1 MGLLVKFQFL
11 VKMMSK
17 SQMRKFSTRIFSTEL
32 LPHAYRKLA
41 FGAIG
46 VGVLLL
52 YFYFKGK
59 RPSFLEIN
67 TFALASTYLEKR
79 FFVMI
84 KTNLLDELGFIFS
97 LIGIAL
103 LVLTKE
109 QNETSKLND
118 LRLASLLFSIKTTL
132 MLWILAYITLYGYII
147 FMVTNFIFIVFLLI
161 YYFRLRY
168 LLSTNNKHN

>member
-1 MGLLVKFQFL
+1 
-11 VKMMSK
+11 
-17 SQMRKFSTRIFSTEL
+17 MRKFSTIIFSAEL
-32 LPHAYRKLA
+32 LPYAYRKFS

-59 RPSFLEIN
+59 RPNFLEID

-97 LIGIAL
+97 LIGVAL

-109 QNETSKLND
+109 QNETPKLND
-118 LRLASLLFSIKTTL
+118 LRLESLIFSIKTTFI
-132 MLWILAYITLYGYII
+132 LWILAYITLYGYII
-147 FMVTNFIFIVFLLI
+147 FMASNFIFIGFLLI
-161 YYFRLRY
+161 YYVRLRH
-168 LLSTNNKHN
+168 LLSIENKYK

>member
-1 MGLLVKFQFL
+1 
-11 VKMMSK
+11 
-17 SQMRKFSTRIFSTEL
+17 MRKFSTRIFSAEL
-32 LPHAYRKLA
+32 LPHTYRKFA

-59 RPSFLEIN
+59 RPSFLEID

-84 KTNLLDELGFIFS
+84 KTNLLDELGFIFC
-97 LIGIAL
+97 LIGMAL

-109 QNETSKLND
+109 QNETQKLND
-118 LRLASLLFSIKTTL
+118 LRLEALLYSVKITFI
-132 MLWILAYITLYGYII
+132 ICFLAYITLYGYII
-147 FMVTNFIFIVFLLI
+147 FMVSNIVFIIFLLI
-161 YYFRLRY
+161 YYLRFNY
-168 LLSTNNKHN
+168 LLNTKKYHE